1 MSSAGYDASSRV
13 LREQLAGAV
22 DVVVA
27 LSAFGNGDQRVTE
40 IVEVSGTEVDL
51 ITTQPLFEFKR
62 EEMSDDGGVQGRFVA
77 KGNPPRFFEDLQRRG
92 IPVDMSLFRND

>member
-1 MSSAGYDASSRV
+1 MSSAVYDASSRV

-40 IVEVSGTEVDL
+40 IV
-51 ITTQPLFEFKR
+51 K
-62 EEMSDDGGVQGRFVA
+62 
-77 KGNPPRFFEDLQRRG
+77 
-92 IPVDMSLFRND
+92 